1 VGYQRRKKS
10 DHPDIGQQKT
20 ERAVRLDGIEGRH
33 RGAQTVGSA
42 KKRAQ
47 LIGDFER
54 FRRRLHCVPV
64 SDEQGIG
71 KLRAEMPQHL
81 ADTGLRGG
89 QELRRPRDAAFVQ
102 QRVQDPQ
109 LAQVQF
115 G

>member
-1 VGYQRRKKS
+1 
-10 DHPDIGQQKT
+10 
-20 ERAVRLDGIEGRH
+20 
-33 RGAQTVGSA
+33 
-42 KKRAQ
+42 
-47 LIGDFER
+47 
-54 FRRRLHCVPV
+54 VPV

-115 G
+115 GFAFSAISSIPVWTWQH